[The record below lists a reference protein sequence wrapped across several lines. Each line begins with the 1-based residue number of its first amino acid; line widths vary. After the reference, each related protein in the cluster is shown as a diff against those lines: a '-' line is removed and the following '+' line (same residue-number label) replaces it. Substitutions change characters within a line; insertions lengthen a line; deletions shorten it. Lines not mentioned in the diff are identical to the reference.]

1 MLTSGLAG
9 NDQRAWRFR
18 ALIESIADKQRANF
32 GHYFSLD
39 LHLMY
44 YTDAI
49 HTLLHIRLEM
59 SERPLQGYGYIE
71 TIGTWP
77 ILPQELIETISASQL
92 LSLDV
97 L

>member
-1 MLTSGLAG
+1 MTNTPGDFGQSSNRLPIS
-9 NDQRAWRFR
+9 NWNF
-18 ALIESIADKQRANF
+18 F

-59 SERPLQGYGYIE
+59 SERPLQGYGYNE

-77 ILPQELIETISASQL
+77 ILPQELIETISASQ
-92 LSLDV
+92 
-97 L
+97 